1 MKSASFFKKLAKILG
16 LVGLFFVGVIRESNI
31 LESQEEKKEKKA
43 KDEGKKEKD

>member
-1 MKSASFFKKLAKILG
+1 MKIGQFFRQLAKILG
-16 LVGLFFVGVIRESNI
+16 LVFVGVIPESNI

>member
-1 MKSASFFKKLAKILG
+1 MKIGEFLGKLAKILG
-16 LVGLFFVGVIRESNI
+16 LVFVGVIPETNI